1 MPQLHETRIGQQF
14 LEGTM
19 PRIAKALEQIAVAL
33 KTPEVA
39 PPSDPW
45 KNDDIQFPRLLVEV
59 QGVLEAGG
67 YNHLLSS
74 MDLNLSQL
82 NELFE
87 RAEDKWEKVK
97 PKSVD
102 DVNPRRPGHT
112 RKKQPPEE
120 MQRNKELLELLKK
133 LRTHIVLDELAGH
146 FPEEVIDHLEG
157 LVGE

>member
-19 PRIAKALEQIAVAL
+19 PRIAKALEQIATSL

-97 PKSVD
+97 PKLGEN
-102 DVNPRRPGHT
+102 VNPRRPGRV
-112 RKKQPPEE
+112 RKVTSSEASNNE
-120 MQRNKELLELLKK
+120 ELLRL
-133 LRTHIVLDELAGH
+133 LRTIHIRIHQQEIAGH
-146 FPEEVIDHLEG
+146 FPESVISTLEG